1 MDAFSSIIVDTI
13 FGYRV
18 VVRMQLDIRGRET
31 RLKEIG
37 GVRQIVSAYLSERI
51 LPYTLSN
58 GELTQ
63 YFEVVLMTMKKA
75 LINEEIQLS

>member
-37 GVRQIVSAYLSERI
+37 GVRQIVSAYLSE
-51 LPYTLSN
+51 
-58 GELTQ
+58 
-63 YFEVVLMTMKKA
+63 
-75 LINEEIQLS
+75 